1 MEKRIYSLTKGSVIK
16 ELKIIIETFTFSVYF
31 NYFPVRSSS
40 ADRRDY
46 PH

>member
-16 ELKIIIETFTFSVYF
+16 ELKIIIEIFTFSV
-31 NYFPVRSSS
+31 YFPVRSSS